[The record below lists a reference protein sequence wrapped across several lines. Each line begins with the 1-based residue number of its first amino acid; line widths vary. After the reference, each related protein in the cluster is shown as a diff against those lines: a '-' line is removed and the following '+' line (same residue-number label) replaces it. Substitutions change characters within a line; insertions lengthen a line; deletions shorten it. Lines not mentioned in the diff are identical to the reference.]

1 MAIFDEVSVL
11 TFTELLFVCLFAYET
26 PPQRKDALSNP
37 CK

>member
-1 MAIFDEVSVL
+1 MAIFDEVSAL
-11 TFTELLFVCLFAYET
+11 TFTELLFVCET